1 MNNYSN
7 LKASFCKMVTGK
19 HATMTTINYHND
31 CKQKHKHR
39 PVLVELDGKV
49 SHVLQGFIG
58 EGHVHVHVTLTP
70 REGSRY
76 LQSFCFDCWQPFL
89 HKPKK

>member
-1 MNNYSN
+1 
-7 LKASFCKMVTGK
+7 MVTGEN
-19 HATMTTINYHND
+19 ATMIIINYYPND

-58 EGHVHVHVTLTP
+58 EGHVHVHLTLTP

-89 HKPKK
+89 HKSKK

>member
-1 MNNYSN
+1 MII
-7 LKASFCKMVTGK
+7 
-19 HATMTTINYHND
+19 INYY
-31 CKQKHKHR
+31 HKHR

-58 EGHVHVHVTLTP
+58 EAHVHVHVPLTP

-76 LQSFCFDCWQPFL
+76 LQSFGLDCWQPYL
-89 HKPKK
+89 QKSNQ